1 MGGSGSFPVDLV
13 LFGMIAAFLVLR
25 LRSILGRRGGYER
38 PAQPPRVAG
47 APVPAGPVVEAR
59 AEPPAAQTRLDLPD
73 PGSQI
78 GQVLMQMR
86 QIERG
91 FDPASFLNGAEH
103 AFRLI
108 VTAFAQGSRQELRPL
123 LSDDTYRAFES
134 AISAR
139 EMAHEIHRTEIR
151 ALESAAIT
159 GAHVTESGLASITVR
174 IVSDQINVTISAN
187 GLPSAGTESVTE
199 ITDVWTFERQ
209 LNTQDPT
216 WRLVSAASA

>member
-25 LRSILGRRGGYER
+25 LRSILGRRGGFER
-38 PAQPPRVAG
+38 PAQAPRPAA
-47 APVPAGPVVEAR
+47 APAAQVIDAR
-59 AEPPAAQTRLDLPD
+59 AEPAATPTRRDLPD
-73 PGSQI
+73 PGSQL
-78 GQVLMQMR
+78 GQALQHMR
-86 QIERG
+86 QVERS
-91 FDPASFLNGAEH
+91 FDPARFLSGAEA
-103 AFRLI
+103 AFHLI
-108 VTAFAQGSRQELRPL
+108 VTAFAQGNRQELRPL

-134 AISAR
+134 AIAAR
-139 EMAHEIHRTEIR
+139 EMAHEVHRTEIR
-151 ALESAAIT
+151 SIESAAII
-159 GAHVTESGLASITVR
+159 GAHVSETGLASITVR

-209 LNTQDPT
+209 LNTPDPS